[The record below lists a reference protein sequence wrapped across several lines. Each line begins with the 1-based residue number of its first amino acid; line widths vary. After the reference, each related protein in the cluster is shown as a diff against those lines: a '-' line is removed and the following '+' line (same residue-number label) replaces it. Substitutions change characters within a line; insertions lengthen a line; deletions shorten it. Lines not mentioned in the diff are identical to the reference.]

1 MEHVFK
7 KSFTFEGKTYDSITL
22 DLESLSGAD
31 ISAVKKQFTAGGNFS
46 PIPATDSDFCILLAA
61 RLAKQPVEF
70 FNALPA
76 REYCAIAQGVSNF
89 LLS

>member
-7 KSFTFEGKTYDSITL
+7 KPFTFEGKTYDSITL

-31 ISAVKKQFTAGGNFS
+31 ISAVKKQFAAGGNFS